1 MAFESDLIRRYRGA
15 FSRDECK
22 EIIEYI
28 NFFENN
34 QILEYDKSALELEDH
49 KVVNVT
55 HDYDLGASS
64 KLATMLFPGFKP
76 CVTEY
81 LESISI
87 LRSKKFLLHDLKLKK
102 IPAGGGFHN
111 WHYENG
117 SLSVA
122 TRQFVVQLYL
132 NDDFD
137 GGETEFLYQQRREES
152 IAGDI
157 IIFPAS
163 YTHTHR
169 GNPPLG
175 GDKYIATSWGLFNKM
190 NPILR

>member
-175 GDKYIATSWGLFNKM
+175 GDKYIATSWGVIQQDESDF
-190 NPILR
+190 

>member
-15 FSRDECK
+15 FSRDECE

-28 NFFENN
+28 NFFEDN

-81 LESISI
+81 LESIGI

-122 TRQFVVQLYL
+122 ARQFVVQLYL

-152 IAGDI
+152 VAGDI

-169 GNPPLG
+169 GNPPFG
-175 GDKYIATSWGLFNKM
+175 GDKYIATSWGVIQQDESDF
-190 NPILR
+190 

>member
-1 MAFESDLIRRYRGA
+1 MAFESDLIRRYRGV

-22 EIIEYI
+22 EIINYI
-28 NFFENN
+28 NFFEDN
-34 QILEYDKSALELEDH
+34 QILEYDRSALELEDH
-49 KVVNVT
+49 KIVNVT

-122 TRQFVVQLYL
+122 ARQFVVQLYL

-152 IAGDI
+152 VAGDI

-169 GNPPLG
+169 GNPPFG
-175 GDKYIATSWGLFNKM
+175 GDKYIATSWGVIQQNESDF
-190 NPILR
+190 

>member
-1 MAFESDLIRRYRGA
+1 MAFESDLIRRYRGV
-15 FSRDECK
+15 FSIDECK
-22 EIIEYI
+22 EIINYI
-28 NFFENN
+28 NFFEDN
-34 QILEYDKSALELEDH
+34 QILEYDRSALELEDH
-49 KVVNVT
+49 KIVNVT

-122 TRQFVVQLYL
+122 ARQFVVQLYL

-152 IAGDI
+152 VAGDI

-169 GNPPLG
+169 GNPPFG
-175 GDKYIATSWGLFNKM
+175 GDKYIATSWGVIQQNESDF
-190 NPILR
+190 

>member
-15 FSRDECK
+15 FSADECK
-22 EIIEYI
+22 EIIDYI
-28 NFFENN
+28 NFFEDN

-81 LESISI
+81 LESIGI

-122 TRQFVVQLYL
+122 ARQFVVQLYL

-152 IAGDI
+152 VAGDI

-169 GNPPLG
+169 GNPPFG
-175 GDKYIATSWGLFNKM
+175 GDKYIATSWGVIQQDESDF
-190 NPILR
+190 

>member
-15 FSRDECK
+15 FSKDECK
-22 EIIEYI
+22 EIIDYI
-28 NFFENN
+28 NFFEDN

-49 KVVNVT
+49 KIVNVT
-55 HDYDLGASS
+55 YDYDLGASS

-122 TRQFVVQLYL
+122 ARQFVVQLYL

-152 IAGDI
+152 VAGDI

-175 GDKYIATSWGLFNKM
+175 GDKYIATSWGVIQQDESDF
-190 NPILR
+190 

>member
-122 TRQFVVQLYL
+122 ARQFVVQLYL

-152 IAGDI
+152 VAGDI

-175 GDKYIATSWGLFNKM
+175 GDKYIATSWGVIQQNESNF
-190 NPILR
+190 

>member
-15 FSRDECK
+15 FSKDECK
-22 EIIEYI
+22 EIIDYI
-28 NFFENN
+28 NFFEDN

-49 KVVNVT
+49 KIVNVT
-55 HDYDLGASS
+55 YDYDLGASS

-122 TRQFVVQLYL
+122 ARQFVVQLYL

-137 GGETEFLYQQRREES
+137 GGETEFLYQQRREEAV
-152 IAGDI
+152 AGDI

-175 GDKYIATSWGLFNKM
+175 GDKYIATSWGVIQQDESDF
-190 NPILR
+190 

>member
-15 FSRDECK
+15 FSKDECK
-22 EIIEYI
+22 EIIDYI
-28 NFFENN
+28 NFFEDN

-49 KVVNVT
+49 KIVNVT
-55 HDYDLGASS
+55 YDYDLGASS

-122 TRQFVVQLYL
+122 ARQFVVQLYL

-137 GGETEFLYQQRREES
+137 GGETEFLYQQRREEAV
-152 IAGDI
+152 AGDI

-175 GDKYIATSWGLFNKM
+175 GNKYIATSWGV
-190 NPILR
+190 IQQDESE

>member
-28 NFFENN
+28 NFFEDN

-117 SLSVA
+117 ALSVA
-122 TRQFVVQLYL
+122 ARQFVVQLYL

-152 IAGDI
+152 VAGDI

-169 GNPPLG
+169 GNPPFG
-175 GDKYIATSWGLFNKM
+175 GDKYIATSWGVIQQDESDF
-190 NPILR
+190 